1 MQLYNLFFKIIS
13 LNLEI
18 ITLNHFKM
26 NATKNIKKVRAH
38 DAICGLL
45 YLASVGLTIQTGNL
59 DFLYI
64 AIGVGILQVISPF
77 TKFCPVYF
85 TLNKVM
91 SDTDP
96 MQNGK

>member
-1 MQLYNLFFKIIS
+1 
-13 LNLEI
+13 
-18 ITLNHFKM
+18 M
-26 NATKNIKKVRAH
+26 NVARNIKKVRAH
-38 DAICGLL
+38 DAICGIL
-45 YLASVGLTIQTGNL
+45 YLISVGLTIQTGNL

-64 AIGVGILQVISPF
+64 AVAVGVLQIISPF

-91 SDTDP
+91 KDADP

>member
-1 MQLYNLFFKIIS
+1 
-13 LNLEI
+13 
-18 ITLNHFKM
+18 M

-45 YLASVGLTIQTGNL
+45 YLSSVGLAIQTGNL

-64 AIGVGILQVISPF
+64 AIGVGVLQIISPF

-85 TLNKVM
+85 TLNKIM

>member
-1 MQLYNLFFKIIS
+1 M
-13 LNLEI
+13 E
-18 ITLNHFKM
+18 
-26 NATKNIKKVRAH
+26 KNILKVRAH

-45 YLASVGLTIQTGNL
+45 YLISVGLTLNSGNL

-64 AIGVGILQVISPF
+64 AVAVGALQVISPL

-85 TLNKVM
+85 ILNKVM

-96 MQNGK
+96 IQNGK